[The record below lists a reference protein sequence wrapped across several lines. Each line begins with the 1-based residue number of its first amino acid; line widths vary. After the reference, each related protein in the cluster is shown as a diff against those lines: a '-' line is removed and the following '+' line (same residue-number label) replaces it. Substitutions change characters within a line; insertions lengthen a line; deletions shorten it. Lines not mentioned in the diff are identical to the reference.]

1 MKEIDRFLTGL
12 LLIILYIYYLQYG
25 VVQTLKIFTNI
36 IHHFQKI
43 RVIHFNYLIIL
54 WSNKNLKHMNT
65 LLLILGILLGIIIGG
80 LFIFA
85 LIIAAISPGTPTNWF
100 EELAKKFSE

>member
-1 MKEIDRFLTGL
+1 
-12 LLIILYIYYLQYG
+12 
-25 VVQTLKIFTNI
+25 
-36 IHHFQKI
+36 
-43 RVIHFNYLIIL
+43 
-54 WSNKNLKHMNT
+54 MNT